1 MASHPSV
8 TLSHVT
14 IDLSGHVAWIT
25 GGASGIGRATALLLA
40 QAAARVVVID
50 ITPTEIAGAARVVQ
64 LDVRDSAAIERTV
77 VSLASEDLA
86 PDILVNAAGITR
98 DGVVWKLAESSWD
111 DVMDVN
117 LGGAFR
123 MTRACVP
130 GMRARKHGA
139 IVNVASINAFRGR
152 VGQSNYAASK
162 GGLIAFTHAV
172 ATEVARDGIRV
183 NAVAPGFIDTPM
195 TQALSGEVRDQA
207 GEEILLGRFGRPE
220 EVASAVL
227 FLASPLASF
236 ITGQVL
242 VVDGGQTA

>member
-1 MASHPSV
+1 V
-8 TLSHVT
+8 NLNLSRR
-14 IDLSGHVAWIT
+14 VAWVT
-25 GGASGIGRATALLLA
+25 GGASGIGRASADLLA
-40 QAAARVVVID
+40 NAGARVVVCD
-50 ITPTEIAGAARVVQ
+50 ITPPTDNTHRFVH
-64 LDVRDSAAIERTV
+64 LDVRDGEAIAREAARLEADGLSA
-77 VSLASEDLA
+77 
-86 PDILVNAAGITR
+86 DILVNAAGITR
-98 DGVVWKLAESSWD
+98 DGVVWKLDDTSWN

-123 MTRACVP
+123 MTRACLP
-130 GMRARKHGA
+130 GMRARKRGA
-139 IVNVASINAFRGR
+139 IVNVASINGFRGR

-183 NAVAPGFIDTPM
+183 NAVAPGFTDTAM
-195 TQALSGEVRDQA
+195 TQALSAEIRERARG
-207 GEEILLGRFGRPE
+207 EILLGRFGRPDE
-220 EVASAVL
+220 IAAAVL